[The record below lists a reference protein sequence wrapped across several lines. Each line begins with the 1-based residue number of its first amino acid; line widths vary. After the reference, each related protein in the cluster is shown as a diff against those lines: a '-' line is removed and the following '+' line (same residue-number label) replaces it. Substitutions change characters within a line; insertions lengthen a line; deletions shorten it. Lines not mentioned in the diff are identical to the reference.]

1 MIKKEFFTQ
10 MSEKEKF
17 LFLMYFREAVYAA
30 QGCFD
35 FELDEDLEYFEKVGR
50 PLYEKLKTI
59 FS

>member
-10 MSEKEKF
+10 MSEKEKL
-17 LFLMYFREAVYAA
+17 LFLLKFHEAYYAA
-30 QGCFD
+30 HDCCI
-35 FELDEDLEYFEKVGR
+35 FELDKDFENFEKVGR